1 MKRYTPDFY
10 FSISKRR
17 NASNKRPGVYLIFI
31 QLLFSYIDITY
42 KSMLLFI
49 IIFWRYMQYLTL
61 MTPYLALWAPWI
73 SHVLSNL
80 INPIYFL
87 HHPIFNSFFEGRGG
101 VYSRFIIGGSLLIFQ
116 CISGAFIRG
125 VFKRRGVYS
134 K

>member
-1 MKRYTPDFY
+1 MLFMKRYTPDFY

-80 INPIYFL
+80 RNPIYFV
-87 HHPIFNSFFEGRGG
+87 E
-101 VYSRFIIGGSLLIFQ
+101 LIFW
-116 CISGAFIRG
+116 GERRRLFEVYYRWEFIN
-125 VFKRRGVYS
+125 FFSVYRINILIPLLS
-134 K
+134 NFVNLQK